1 MKTKN
6 YSKLISIIVVSL
18 NTKKKFLKTINSI
31 QEQVYQNYEIII
43 IDGKSIDGTIKE
55 IKKIKNKKVKY
66 IIQKDNGIYD
76 AMNKGIRKSK
86 GEWIIFLNS
95 GDVFY
100 NQNVLIKIF
109 SKKINKFD
117 ILFGDTV
124 VVSKSLSYK
133 VAAKKFTNR
142 TITMPFCHQSTLVKS
157 IYLKKYLFD
166 LNYNLSSDF
175 NFFLNSYY
183 KNLKF
188 NKHNSVISKV
198 EAYGQSD
205 LNRQTVFSQ
214 NIRIFLKKG
223 CYFNVL
229 CLFFMKFFDF
239 AKDLIKLFLPAKL
252 VKQIIKIKYQK
263 LF

>member
-1 MKTKN
+1 MKIKVHG
-6 YSKLISIIVVSL
+6 KLVSIIVVSL

-31 QEQVYQNYEIII
+31 QRQDYQNYEIII
-43 IDGKSIDGTIKE
+43 VDGKSIDGTIKE

-76 AMNKGIRKSK
+76 AMNKGIKKSK

-95 GDVFY
+95 GDIFY
-100 NQNVLIKIF
+100 SQNVLRKILR
-109 SKKINKFD
+109 KKINNFD

-124 VVSKSLSYK
+124 VVSKSLTYK
-133 VAAKKFTNR
+133 VIAKKFTNK

-157 IYLKKYLFD
+157 KYLKKYQFD

-183 KNLKF
+183 KNLNF

-198 EAYGQSD
+198 EAYGKSD
-205 LNRQTVFSQ
+205 LNRQAVFSQ

-223 CYFNVL
+223 YYFNVL
-229 CLFFMKFFDF
+229 SLFFIKFLEFV
-239 AKDLIKLFLPAKL
+239 KDLIKLFLPAKL